1 MVEKIHTDS
10 VALDATS
17 TYIVNPG
24 SVGQPRNGDPAS
36 SYVILDDVAQTITY
50 RVVPYDI
57 LAAQDKIYDAM
68 LPMPLA
74 ERLEIGR

>member
-1 MVEKIHTDS
+1 
-10 VALDATS
+10 
-17 TYIVNPG
+17 
-24 SVGQPRNGDPAS
+24 VGQPRNGNPAS
-36 SYVILDDVAQTITY
+36 SYIMLDDVAQTITY
-50 RVVPYDI
+50 RGVPYDI

>member
-1 MVEKIHTDS
+1 MLETLNTDA
-10 VALDATS
+10 VQLDPTS

-36 SYVILDDVAQTITY
+36 SYIILDDVAQTITY
-50 RVVPYDI
+50 RGVPYDI